1 MGELTYFL
9 AAQDPI
15 YPAVLAELRAGEK
28 RTHWMWFVFP
38 QVAGL
43 GRSDMSRR
51 FALAGVEAARAY
63 LKHPVLGSR
72 LVEATRAV
80 LAHAPGERQGGK
92 SVRRIFGSPDDMK
105 FHSSMTL
112 FARAAEDL
120 PGDWPFRAAL
130 VAFFNGQEDEETLR
144 RL

>member
-1 MGELTYFL
+1 MFPHFL

-15 YPAVLAELRAGEK
+15 YPAILAELRAGEK

-43 GRSDMSRR
+43 GRSEMSRR
-51 FALAGVEAARAY
+51 FALAGVEEARAY
-63 LKHPVLGSR
+63 LGHRVLGPR

-80 LAHAPGERQGGK
+80 LAHAPGGGGAGR
-92 SVRRIFGSPDDMK
+92 SVHQIFGSPDDLK

-112 FARAAEDL
+112 FARAAEGL

-130 VAFFNGQEDEETLR
+130 DAFFGGEEDEETLR